1 MPKSRSAGDG
11 DGSVEW
17 HGRATE
23 MTRAGDGSV
32 ERHSAM
38 VSR

>member
-1 MPKSRSAGDG
+1 MPESRSAGDG

-17 HGRATE
+17 HGRVTE
-23 MTRAGDGSV
+23 TTRAGDGSV
-32 ERHSAM
+32 DRHGAT